1 MIDAPRPRGYRRT
14 PRDHRMG
21 RRIEGVAVNSDIG
34 VVSQQGCPARITVLE
49 ALASELVPTGPN
61 MSNRSTPTAADA
73 DDQ

>member
-1 MIDAPRPRGYRRT
+1 MADKQSHEASMDAN
-14 PRDHRMG
+14 
-21 RRIEGVAVNSDIG
+21 EK
-34 VVSQQGCPARITVLE
+34 ITVLE